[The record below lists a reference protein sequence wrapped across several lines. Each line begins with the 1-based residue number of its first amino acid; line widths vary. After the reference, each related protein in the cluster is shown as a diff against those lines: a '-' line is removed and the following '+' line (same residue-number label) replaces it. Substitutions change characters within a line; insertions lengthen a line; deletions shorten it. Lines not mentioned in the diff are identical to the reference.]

1 MPQVRRVPRRNGGQ
15 GCGEAGDGF
24 VVMAHWILV
33 TVVDTATVEPTAC
46 VPCTLSP
53 DSDSVR
59 LELVF
64 SGVSVAR
71 DAEHATI
78 ATTVHAAGPEAPAVV
93 VSM

>member
-1 MPQVRRVPRRNGGQ
+1 MSMSVDGIAAPGGGEARNGFG
-15 GCGEAGDGF
+15 
-24 VVMAHWILV
+24 VMAHWILV
-33 TVVDTATVEPTAC
+33 TVVDTETVEPAAC

-59 LELVF
+59 LELVL
-64 SGVSVAR
+64 STVSVAR

-78 ATTVHAAGPEAPAVV
+78 ATTVQAAGPDVPAVV